1 VLSCNELSV
10 GVVKDFVT
18 LEYISVATNLEKSGI
33 LREFSE
39 PGKLMNSQGILC
51 NLREKLLQIK

>member
-1 VLSCNELSV
+1 LSV